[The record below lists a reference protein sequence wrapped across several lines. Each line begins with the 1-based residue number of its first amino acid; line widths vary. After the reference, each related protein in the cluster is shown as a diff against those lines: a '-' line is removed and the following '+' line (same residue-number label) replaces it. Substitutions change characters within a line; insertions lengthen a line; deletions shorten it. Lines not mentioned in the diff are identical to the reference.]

1 MRQPDWTNCA
11 PAPLGRSRFAVRA
24 ARVAAAAALPRCIF
38 PIIAATAWFVL
49 GFAATAAGQSY
60 PDRPIKLIV
69 PFAAGGPLDLV
80 GRSLGDK
87 LSASL
92 KQPVIVENRVGAG
105 GNIGTE
111 AAAKSPPDGYT
122 LLLVL
127 SGTLV
132 ANPAVFA
139 KLPFDPAR
147 DLEPISLLTATSQML
162 VVHPSLPVNTAA
174 EFVAH
179 AKKHTITYAHA
190 GPGSGGHL
198 AMGYF
203 RLLAGFGGT
212 PVPYRGNAPLMNDLA
227 AGQVNSGFIAS
238 AGAIPHVRAGR
249 LKGLAISSEKRSPL
263 APDVPT
269 VAEAG
274 FPQMKLNTWF
284 VLLAPAKTPPSILAL
299 LEREVRSA
307 AQLPDLKE
315 KWSASDITAL
325 ASSAAAAKELLKAE
339 TALWADIVR
348 RANLHQP

>member
-1 MRQPDWTNCA
+1 MRTSAWSNRA
-11 PAPLGRSRFAVRA
+11 PAACGLSPVTLPASQVAP
-24 ARVAAAAALPRCIF
+24 AAAAARCALCIVV
-38 PIIAATAWFVL
+38 AVAWFAL
-49 GFAATAAGQSY
+49 GSASTAAGQSY
-60 PDRPIKLIV
+60 PDRPIKVIV

-80 GRSLGDK
+80 GRSLGEK

-92 KQPVIVENRVGAG
+92 NQPVIIENRLGAG

-139 KLPFDPAR
+139 KLPFDPQR
-147 DLEPISLLTATSQML
+147 DFEPISLVTATGQML

-174 EFVAH
+174 EFVDH

-203 RLLAGFGGT
+203 RLLAGFSGT

-269 VAEAG
+269 IAEAG
-274 FPQMKLNTWF
+274 FPQMTFNTWF
-284 VLLAPAKTPPSILAL
+284 VLLAPAKTPPPVLAL
-299 LEREVRSA
+299 LEREVRRA

-315 KWSASDITAL
+315 RWLASDITPL
-325 ASSAAAAKELLKAE
+325 GTSAAEAKELLKAE
-339 TALWADIVR
+339 TALWADIVK
-348 RANLHQP
+348 RANLQQP

>member
-1 MRQPDWTNCA
+1 MRLSTRTILPALA
-11 PAPLGRSRFAVRA
+11 P
-24 ARVAAAAALPRCIF
+24 AAAAACVVLGL
-38 PIIAATAWFVL
+38 AATAS
-49 GFAATAAGQSY
+49 AQSY
-60 PDRPIKLIV
+60 PDRPVKLIV

-87 LSASL
+87 LSAGL
-92 KQPVIVENRVGAG
+92 KQPVIIENRAGAG

-111 AAAKSPPDGYT
+111 AAARSAPDGYT

-127 SGTLV
+127 SGTLT

-139 KLPFDPAR
+139 KLPFDPER

-174 EFVAH
+174 EFVDH
-179 AKKHTITYAHA
+179 ARTHAITYAHA

-203 RLLAGFGGT
+203 RLLAGFDAT

-227 AGQVNSGFIAS
+227 AGQVSSGFIAS

-249 LKGLAISSEKRSPL
+249 LKGLAISSQTRSPL
-263 APDVPT
+263 APNVPT
-269 VAEAG
+269 MAEVG

-284 VLLAPAKTPPSILAL
+284 VLLAPAKTPPSILTL
-299 LEREVRSA
+299 LEREVRTA
-307 AQLPDLKE
+307 VQLPDLKE
-315 KWSASDITAL
+315 KWAASDITAL
-325 ASSAAAAKELLKAE
+325 GAPATESKELLKAE
-339 TALWADIVR
+339 TALWADIVT
-348 RANLHQP
+348 RAKLQQ